1 MKSLVATFLAVM
13 TLIPTF
19 ALSPTNEDIKIEIWD
34 NTTAPHSNNLTQ
46 EIAEPNPYRW
56 TFNSSAELLI
66 FEADREKQTGQAV
79 MIFPGGGY
87 QMLSMDH
94 EGTIL
99 AEWFAKNGITAA
111 VLKYR
116 MPNGVGVV
124 PYEDV
129 MEAMKVMRMRSRQLG
144 YDFNKI
150 GVVGS
155 SAGGHLAAYAS
166 TFAPKE
172 EKPAFTI
179 LFYPVISGEKGVAHE
194 GSFNNLLGKD
204 RTEEQTMT
212 FSLES
217 RVNDDTPPA
226 IMFHCQDDT
235 VVPAENSV
243 RYYTELHKRGIFSSL
258 YIFPKGGHGWGVSD
272 RVTFR
277 DEWQSLL
284 LQWLE
289 ILNNDKNNNKK

>member
-1 MKSLVATFLAVM
+1 MKSLLTTLLAVM
-13 TLIPTF
+13 TMIPTF
-19 ALSPTNEDIKIEIWD
+19 ALSPTNEEINIKIWD
-34 NTTAPHSNNLTQ
+34 NSTAPHSNNLTQ
-46 EIAEPNPYRW
+46 EIAEPKPYRW

-94 EGTIL
+94 EGTIM
-99 AEWFAKNGITAA
+99 AEWFAENGITAA

-116 MPNGVGVV
+116 MPNGVGIV

-172 EKPAFTI
+172 EKPAFTV

-212 FSLES
+212 FSLEN

-235 VVPAENSV
+235 TVPVENSV
-243 RYYTELHKRGIFSSL
+243 RYFTELNKRDIFSSL
-258 YIFPKGGHGWGVSD
+258 YIFPKGAHGWGISD
-272 RVTFR
+272 RVSFKE
-277 DEWQSLL
+277 DWQSLL

-289 ILNNDKNNNKK
+289 ILNKD